1 MKQKLLL
8 VGLLMTGALSH
19 AQVGIGTT
27 TPNASSALDI
37 TSTTSGLLIPRMT
50 TAQRVAIATPAKGL
64 QVFDTTTNSLW
75 LHNGTIWFEY
85 SKSDLRVVGIS
96 SHLTQDAGI
105 GNNGTN
111 AGTGN
116 YNIGIG
122 ANALSG
128 AANTA
133 SLLTAVG
140 YQALSKNTDGSQNT
154 AIGTQTLANNT
165 TGSNNTAM
173 GWGALGANTTGG
185 ANMAIGYSALGANTL
200 GNSNIAMGYGAI
212 GSNTEGSNNVGYG
225 QSSLNLTTGSQNTAV
240 GHNALGAVANAN
252 NNVGVGFYAGSN
264 ITTGANNI
272 SIGSNSQ
279 IATPTASNQLNIGSA
294 IFGTGLSGSAT
305 APAGNIGIGTTA
317 PVGRLD
323 VETSSGD
330 NIRITNGVSKWALTS
345 TIGSGS
351 SASNAFGIIDRVNG
365 IRRMVFND
373 NGNVYLGGP
382 IGSDTGLSS
391 TISIVGSN
399 VGIGNV
405 TPTTKLDVVG
415 TTTIG
420 SSIQAINAASSTAS
434 ANYIRA
440 VAGGVDTR
448 IQNNGAGYGM
458 VGTFSN
464 SDLILAANGGTFVYV
479 KPSGR
484 VGIGNGSPAYLLDVN
499 GDINAAGAVRASGIA
514 LTSDVRLKKNI
525 VPVKN
530 ALSSVMQLNAVSYD
544 KKESI
549 ASNKYNTS
557 EIGFIAQDL
566 RKVFP
571 ALVSEGNDADKTLAV
586 NYAALI
592 PVLTKAIQEQQAK
605 ISELTA
611 RNEASETAFAKLAA
625 EVKELKA
632 AFNKK

>member
-1 MKQKLLL
+1 MRNHLKSIVDSIITGVTTTKEKTKRIYNWVQDHVKYVAFEDGYGGFIPRDANLVCDRRFGDCKDMANLL
-8 VGLLMTGALSH
+8 VKMLNMAGVSAHHTW
-19 AQVGIGTT
+19 IGTR
-27 TPNASSALDI
+27 DI
-37 TSTTSGLLIPRMT
+37 PYSYNQIP
-50 TAQRVAIATPAKGL
+50 
-64 QVFDTTTNSLW
+64 TTNVDN
-75 LHNGTIWFEY
+75 H
-85 SKSDLRVVGIS
+85 
-96 SHLTQDAGI
+96 
-105 GNNGTN
+105 
-111 AGTGN
+111 
-116 YNIGIG
+116 
-122 ANALSG
+122 
-128 AANTA
+128 
-133 SLLTAVG
+133 
-140 YQALSKNTDGSQNT
+140 
-154 AIGTQTLANNT
+154 
-165 TGSNNTAM
+165 M
-173 GWGALGANTTGG
+173 
-185 ANMAIGYSALGANTL
+185 
-200 GNSNIAMGYGAI
+200 IA
-212 GSNTEGSNNVGYG
+212 
-225 QSSLNLTTGSQNTAV
+225 
-240 GHNALGAVANAN
+240 
-252 NNVGVGFYAGSN
+252 
-264 ITTGANNI
+264 
-272 SIGSNSQ
+272 
-279 IATPTASNQLNIGSA
+279 
-294 IFGTGLSGSAT
+294 
-305 APAGNIGIGTTA
+305 
-317 PVGRLD
+317 
-323 VETSSGD
+323 
-330 NIRITNGVSKWALTS
+330 
-345 TIGSGS
+345 
-351 SASNAFGIIDRVNG
+351 
-365 IRRMVFND
+365 VFND

-391 TISIVGSN
+391 TVSIVGSN

-611 RNEASETAFAKLAA
+611 RNEASET
-625 EVKELKA
+625 
-632 AFNKK
+632 